1 MSFEKIKTYIQEAR
15 DFYSTNLTDTPL
27 ENIEERM
34 CLLITQDVNHHFKV
48 GSWLA
53 KMFYDDVLHPKS
65 RYFVKVKVF
74 VNSEKYKEFINMPR
88 CLLSSSYSHYTLK
101 ECYPSSRDCMECW
114 KYWCSF
120 CTEGSNSVYG
130 ACDSIDCL
138 YYMKNYLSKLTE
150 DMNDDNKMGIILTVR
165 SLRMTEDE
173 VREYKLEKFNARDY
187 GLEEKYEFAGEELVI
202 DA

>member
-15 DFYSTNLTDTPL
+15 DFYSRNLTDTHL

-120 CTEGSNSVYG
+120 CNVNGHDSFGRIIKFNSVCSG
-130 ACDSIDCL
+130 AL
-138 YYMKNYLSKLTE
+138 WYRPLSQKLNLATSATQGS
-150 DMNDDNKMGIILTVR
+150 M
-165 SLRMTEDE
+165 SP
-173 VREYKLEKFNARDY
+173 F
-187 GLEEKYEFAGEELVI
+187 
-202 DA
+202 